1 MSTVA
6 LLVGG
11 TRSPYECRLGRAP
24 RMGRHSRRGPLLRR
38 RRQRRLLPQWCCGT
52 SLGPERVSTRLTC
65 RTTCAR
71 KASCSCCTPR
81 SVGKTSRR
89 NLGAA
94 PEVTCWRRAQ
104 RWAHAGVRTGASD
117 RGKPGSTAV
126 AGPCPNVGNEDR
138 MTANP
143 AQIRKFLKGV
153 DYYGEEQTLLRRA
166 EANNADEKAPRR
178 GRCRRRARAWML
190 VAGQ

>member
-1 MSTVA
+1 MLHTEI
-6 LLVGG
+6 GW
-11 TRSPYECRLGRAP
+11 ED
-24 RMGRHSRRGPLLRR
+24 
-38 RRQRRLLPQWCCGT
+38 LPQELGCG
-52 SLGPERVSTRLTC
+52 SGSDVLAQGAALGPRGR
-65 RTTCAR
+65 
-71 KASCSCCTPR
+71 
-81 SVGKTSRR
+81 
-89 NLGAA
+89 
-94 PEVTCWRRAQ
+94 
-104 RWAHAGVRTGASD
+104 VRTGASD

-138 MTANP
+138 MKANP